1 MQDGV
6 RGALPL
12 YRGVSDAVTSIVRQE
27 GWRSLYAGLTP
38 ALVGAGAHVFVCK
51 ITVTNKSKDSSLP
64 ACASAFCGGRACAR
78 CGLD

>member
-12 YRGVSDAVTSIVRQE
+12 YHGVSDAMSSMVRQE

-38 ALVGAGAHVFVCK
+38 ALVGAGKFMPR
-51 ITVTNKSKDSSLP
+51 KSFDMYGLVLQHHFGLRPLQVGLVPALLEAGLP
-64 ACASAFCGGRACAR
+64 
-78 CGLD
+78 